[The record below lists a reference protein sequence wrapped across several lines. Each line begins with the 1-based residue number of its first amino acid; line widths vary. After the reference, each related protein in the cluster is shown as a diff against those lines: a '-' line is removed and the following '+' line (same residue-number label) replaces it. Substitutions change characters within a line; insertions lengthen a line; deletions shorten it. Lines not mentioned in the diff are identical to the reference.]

1 MQTITL
7 ESLLIGEQDAENSAV
22 LEPYEAAMECSDAFQ
37 ECAEIEQ
44 NLTTYE
50 AAKLIK
56 KSKSASKKVKTTT
69 SKMKAR
75 DAKAK
80 KAGGKVVKIK
90 KVTKESDENL
100 DGATGPT
107 PTTTDTNGLTD
118 TDLDVDPDAEVEVTE
133 VADDQPTTQEA
144 AAWEGMVEGKDY
156 FVEYE
161 DASIL
166 QLEAGAGDMM
176 KKFGNAIKALWD
188 KILTFV
194 RSVIVKINDA
204 LGVDKKFLDKNK
216 DAIVKGLTSDAAE
229 VSAKAGKLATAS
241 VSTTEDASVEITPWR
256 KVLAT
261 VSGLSGDFSKAI
273 QSDDELAKLQEKITS
288 IKTGAGDAAKVE
300 KNAEKVKINTIK
312 LGYDAIVKF
321 INGGSAEFKK
331 AEGDVKKCSA
341 DALKEAKAAET
352 KDKSYISRI
361 RKASSLVQKA
371 VASEYS
377 VYLKIRGA
385 VMTVAR
391 AAAKAGG
398 AKVEEGNDQK

>member
-1 MQTITL
+1 MSGLGQHI
-7 ESLLIGEQDAENSAV
+7 EYAQNFIAQVDA
-22 LEPYEAAMECSDAFQ
+22 Q
-37 ECAEIEQ
+37 H
-44 NLTTYE
+44 
-50 AAKLIK
+50 
-56 KSKSASKKVKTTT
+56 
-69 SKMKAR
+69 AR
-75 DAKAK
+75 DVARESAMSSDKTRKNTERLYLVVQAMWELLKGKA
-80 KAGGKVVKIK
+80 
-90 KVTKESDENL
+90 
-100 DGATGPT
+100 
-107 PTTTDTNGLTD
+107 GLTD

-229 VSAKAGKLATAS
+229 VSAKVGKLATAS
-241 VSTTEDASVEITPWR
+241 VSTTEDASVEITPWG

-273 QSDDELAKLQEKITS
+273 QSDDERAKLQEKITS

-300 KNAEKVKINTIK
+300 KNAEKVKINGVEVTVDN
-312 LGYDAIVKF
+312 LYVS
-321 INGGSAEFKK
+321 GGEGTDVGKYPVVLNSDNMTVSDTNVVREF
-331 AEGDVKKCSA
+331 EF
-341 DALKEAKAAET
+341 LKET
-352 KDKSYISRI
+352 TGISDEEKRI
-361 RKASSLVQKA
+361 LRRNA
-371 VASEYS
+371 
-377 VYLKIRGA
+377 
-385 VMTVAR
+385 
-391 AAAKAGG
+391 
-398 AKVEEGNDQK
+398 EEGHL